1 MQVLL
6 CSGMSNG
13 LASAPGETQGPQG
26 VRKREGLKEEVDSGG
41 LSLSG
46 HLVRASLIKIPR
58 PWAHSDQVQ
67 QNPEEIRSPS
77 VESSKNRTNLCPGG
91 STQGLRTGAVVK
103 LPGRESYL

>member
-46 HLVRASLIKIPR
+46 HLVRASLMKIPR